1 MKLFTSTLFLVIT
14 ALITSLG
21 TAHAFPIKGTKGGS
35 FEATPIADFDSPWAM
50 TFVDQDHLLVTTK
63 PGNLWLVS
71 TDGKKELVDGLPA
84 ALVGGQGGLGDVVL
98 HPNFSDNRLVYVSMV
113 TSGDTDDTRRAIVLR
128 GKLDLSSPPKLSN
141 VEQIWQQNPAS
152 EGKGH
157 FSHRIAFG
165 PDGKLFITS
174 GDRQEQTPAQRWD
187 MALGKIIRL
196 NDDGTVPPDNPF
208 QEKGDLAKTFWT
220 TGHRNA
226 LGIAFDAEGRLWAH
240 EMGPLHGDELNLIK
254 PGLNYGWPVVSNGD
268 NYNGSEIPDHPTRPE
283 FEAPKAFWVPSI
295 APSGLVIY
303 SGTQFPDWTGDAFIG
318 GLVSRALIRVDLSGD
333 TATEAERYRWGKR
346 VREVEQG
353 PDGHL
358 WVLED
363 RDGGRLLKLT
373 APEP

>member
-1 MKLFTSTLFLVIT
+1 MKSFTSALFLVIT
-14 ALITSLG
+14 ALVASLG
-21 TAHAFPIKGTKGGS
+21 TANAFTIKGTKGGL
-35 FEATPIADFDSPWAM
+35 FEASSVAAFDSPWAM
-50 TFVDQDHLLVTTK
+50 TFVDKDRLLVTTK
-63 PGNLWLVS
+63 SGKLWLVR
-71 TDGKKELVDGLPA
+71 TDGKKELVGGLPD

-98 HPNFSDNRLVYVSMV
+98 HPNFSDNQLVYVSMV
-113 TSGDTDDTRRAIVLR
+113 TTGDADGTRRAIVLR
-128 GKLDLSSPPKLSN
+128 GALDLSTPPKLSN
-141 VEQIWQQNPAS
+141 VERIWQQDPAL

-165 PDGKLFITS
+165 PDGKMFITS

-208 QEKGDLAKTFWT
+208 QNKGNLAKSFWT

-268 NYNGSEIPDHPTRPE
+268 NYNGSEIPDHQTRPE

-303 SGTQFPDWTGDAFIG
+303 SGTGFPDWTGDAFIG

-333 TATEAERYRWGKR
+333 TATEAERFRWGKR

-353 PDGHL
+353 PDGNL

-373 APEP
+373 AP